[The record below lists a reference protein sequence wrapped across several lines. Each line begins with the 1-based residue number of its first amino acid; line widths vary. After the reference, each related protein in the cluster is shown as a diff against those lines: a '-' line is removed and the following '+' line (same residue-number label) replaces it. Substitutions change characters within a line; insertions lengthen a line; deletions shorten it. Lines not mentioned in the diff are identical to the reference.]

1 MLLYLAT
8 GAKFMLIIRALAA
21 LCLPG
26 CANAASVAFPTPP
39 QRIVSDGTFQVFFK
53 TTTLRM
59 HRAASDNTMLDYGQ
73 VAIGATRGRLR
84 VRLTEYYS
92 SPQLMWDDFYYGLSC
107 EPPLTGPMACS

>member
-1 MLLYLAT
+1 
-8 GAKFMLIIRALAA
+8 MLIIRALAA

-39 QRIVSDGTFQVFFK
+39 KRIVSDGTQVFFE
-53 TTTLRM
+53 TTTLRL
-59 HRAASDNTMLDYGQ
+59 HSAASDNTVLDYGK

-92 SPQLMWDDFYYGLSC
+92 SPQLMWDDF
-107 EPPLTGPMACS
+107 

>member
-8 GAKFMLIIRALAA
+8 GAKIMLIIRALAA

-39 QRIVSDGTFQVFFK
+39 QRIVSDGTVFQVFFE

-59 HRAASDNTMLDYGQ
+59 HSAASDNTVLDYGK
-73 VAIGATRGRLR
+73 VAIGAYVGPLASTPHRILLEPAADVGRLLLR
-84 VRLTEYYS
+84 TFV
-92 SPQLMWDDFYYGLSC
+92 
-107 EPPLTGPMACS
+107 

>member
-39 QRIVSDGTFQVFFK
+39 QRIVSDGTFQVFFEA
-53 TTTLRM
+53 TTLRM
-59 HRAASDNTMLDYGQ
+59 HSAASDNTMLTTARWPSVQ
-73 VAIGATRGRLR
+73 RGAACEHSPNTTRAR
-84 VRLTEYYS
+84 S
-92 SPQLMWDDFYYGLSC
+92 
-107 EPPLTGPMACS
+107 

>member
-39 QRIVSDGTFQVFFK
+39 QRIVSEFQVFFE

-59 HRAASDNTMLDYGQ
+59 HSAASDNTVLDYGK
-73 VAIGATRGRLR
+73 VAIGAYVGPLASTPHRILLEPAADVGRLLLR
-84 VRLTEYYS
+84 TFV
-92 SPQLMWDDFYYGLSC
+92 
-107 EPPLTGPMACS
+107 